1 MVILLLLS
9 AFTIYQMELNPKPE
23 VVEMTDGSGDIR
35 LTKRSSLIAFKLPGE
50 VGEVR
55 ELIGED
61 VKVVSYD
68 VFIDKNKN
76 IKSGWVNIK
85 TDEKGAEERI
95 ALYQKKYA
103 LEQSGSERVGKAGD
117 FNLRMKYYKKEQRLE
132 IDFDRK

>member
-1 MVILLLLS
+1 
-9 AFTIYQMELNPKPE
+9 MELNPKPE

-68 VFIDKNKN
+68 VFIDKN
-76 IKSGWVNIK
+76 
-85 TDEKGAEERI
+85 
-95 ALYQKKYA
+95 
-103 LEQSGSERVGKAGD
+103 
-117 FNLRMKYYKKEQRLE
+117 
-132 IDFDRK
+132 